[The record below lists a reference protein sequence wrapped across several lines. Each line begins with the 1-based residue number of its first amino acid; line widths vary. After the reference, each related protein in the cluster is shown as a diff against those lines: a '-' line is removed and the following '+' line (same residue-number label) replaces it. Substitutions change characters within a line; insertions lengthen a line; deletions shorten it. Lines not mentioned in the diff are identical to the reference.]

1 MQIAR
6 SIRGMSVSWAQGL
19 SYALVDEYHEEL
31 AAEDVD
37 DDEEEEEE
45 EEGEGEG
52 AEKDEVSMSAK
63 I

>member
-1 MQIAR
+1 
-6 SIRGMSVSWAQGL
+6 MSVSWAQGL

-37 DDEEEEEE
+37 EEEEE

-52 AEKDEVSMSAK
+52 AEKDEVSV
-63 I
+63 